1 MGILWEHSFGVFLLL
16 QVVLGGGAAWMAG
29 RAVARTWKPLR
40 VLVAYAFL
48 LACAVRFLDYALF
61 EGSLLSIHYWIV
73 AFALT
78 LIFALG
84 GWRVTRT
91 RQMVTQ
97 YRWLYERTGPFTWR
111 DKVGRDEV
119 ASGS

>member
-1 MGILWEHSFGVFLLL
+1 MGILWEHSFGVFVLL
-16 QVVLGGGAAWMAG
+16 QLVLGGGAAWMAG

-40 VLVAYAFL
+40 VLVAYAAL

-61 EGSLLSIHYWIV
+61 EGSLLSVHYWIV

-78 LIFALG
+78 LLAALG

-91 RQMVTQ
+91 TQMVSQ

-111 DKVGRDEV
+111 DKA